1 MRLELMTFCLE
12 GRCSI
17 QLSYFRKVV
26 GCARLELAT
35 NWLKANCSTIELTT
49 RKWLFGLDSNQ
60 QPSG

>member
-26 GCARLELAT
+26 DLIGFEPMA
-35 NWLKANCSTIELTT
+35 KAL
-49 RKWLFGLDSNQ
+49 
-60 QPSG
+60 